1 MIESKKQRVN
11 GSGPPRRMLKAFSLI
26 DSVPEEVIFD
36 LKNLSTTL
44 QPTSIGS
51 DNYKIA
57 ENIDLKSVFNVSKTE
72 YKQILLQSH
81 SNCQNTEFDYTN
93 WADGTER
100 IKTFLLQY
108 FKNIYRLRI
117 SVASP
122 NHTIPWHIDADTS
135 VVCRAQIC
143 IDVGDNKFN
152 FQTKD
157 RIEEMS
163 MVPGKM
169 YFINTGWKHQVL
181 NFNKTRIV
189 AIFAFKFEDF
199 LFPDLLLKI

>member
-1 MIESKKQRVN
+1 MESKKQRVN
-11 GSGPPRRMLKAFSLI
+11 GSGPSRRMLNAFSFI
-26 DSVPEEVIFD
+26 DSVPEEIIFD

-44 QPTSIGS
+44 PATCIGS

-57 ENIDLKSVFNVSKTE
+57 EGIDLESVFNVLQTE

-81 SNCQNTEFDYTN
+81 STDQRTEFDYTN

-100 IKTFLLQY
+100 IKTFLLRY
-108 FKNIYRLRI
+108 FKDIYRLRI
-117 SVASP
+117 SVTSP
-122 NHTIPWHIDADTS
+122 NHSIPWHIDADTS

-143 IDVGDNKFN
+143 VDVGNNKFN

-157 RIEEMS
+157 CIEELS
-163 MVPGKM
+163 MEPGKM

-181 NFNKTRIV
+181 NFDKTRIV

-199 LFPDLLLKI
+199 LFPELLLKK

>member
-11 GSGPPRRMLKAFSLI
+11 GSGPSRRMLKAFSFI
-26 DSVPEEVIFD
+26 DAVPDEVIFD

-44 QPTSIGS
+44 LPTDIGS

-57 ENIDLKSVFNVSKTE
+57 ERIDLESVFNVSQTE

-81 SNCQNTEFDYTN
+81 GICQNTEFDYTN
-93 WADGTER
+93 WTEGTDK
-100 IKTFLLQY
+100 IKTFLLRY

-117 SVASP
+117 AISSP
-122 NHTIPWHIDADTS
+122 NHVIPWHIDADTS

-157 RIEEMS
+157 CIEELS
-163 MVPGKM
+163 MEPGKM

-181 NFNKTRIV
+181 NFDKTRIV

-199 LFPDLLLKI
+199 LFPEVLLKN

>member
-11 GSGPPRRMLKAFSLI
+11 GLGPSRRMLKAFSVV
-26 DSVPEEVIFD
+26 DSVPEEIIFD
-36 LKNLSTTL
+36 LKNLSSTIP
-44 QPTSIGS
+44 PTSIGS
-51 DNYKIA
+51 DNYQIA
-57 ENIDLKSVFNVSKTE
+57 ENIDLKSVFNVSQTE

-81 SNCQNTEFDYTN
+81 SSDQKTEFDYTN
-93 WADGTER
+93 WVDGTER
-100 IKTFLLQY
+100 IKTFLLRY
-108 FKNIYRLRI
+108 FKNVYRLRI
-117 SVASP
+117 SVSSP
-122 NHTIPWHIDADTS
+122 NHIIPWHIDADTS

-157 RIEEMS
+157 CIEELLME
-163 MVPGKM
+163 PGKM

-181 NFNKTRIV
+181 NFDKTRIV

-199 LFPDLLLKI
+199 LFPDLLLKD